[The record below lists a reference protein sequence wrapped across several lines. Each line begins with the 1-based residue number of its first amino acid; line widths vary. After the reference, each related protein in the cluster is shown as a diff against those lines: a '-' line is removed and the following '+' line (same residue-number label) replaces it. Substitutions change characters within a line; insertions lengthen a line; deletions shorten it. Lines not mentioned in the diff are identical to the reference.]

1 MQRTN
6 NMANADNNIDLQLK
20 GYISNEERKSFF
32 LFAGAGSGKTYSL
45 VKLLEN
51 IQVIW
56 GNKLKQEHR
65 QVAVITYTNAAT
77 DEIMRRIDYNPLFH
91 VSTIH
96 SFVWDSIKT
105 YQKDIKARY
114 LQRLQANIDE
124 LQAKIDATKNKETKT
139 YKANQEKINYLIERK
154 EAKEKIDKFIYNPNG
169 DNLKA
174 NSLNHSDV
182 IEIGTQM
189 MQENL
194 LLQQIITQQYPF
206 MLIDESQDTRSGLV
220 DAFFTIQK
228 SFPND
233 FTLGLI
239 GDIKQRIYMDGK
251 ADIKNLIPADW
262 EKPEKVMNY
271 RCSKRIIQLA
281 NKISSVLDGSEQQAR
296 DNAPEGYVHLFLVNS
311 HDVLDKN
318 AKELDMRAQMSVIT
332 GDEQWNSDVKVL
344 TLEHRMAAVRLDFE
358 DFYELFARLP
368 KYQMSFLQGEMAEM
382 SFFANMVFPLMTMLK
397 EYDGIGVLNL
407 LKKKSPL
414 LEAVPDRNYP
424 EVLGKIRK
432 VLDNLRSSKL
442 EEMKVSEIIE
452 FIQKTSLFDIPD
464 YLLLALKSK
473 EEDIDKDDTE
483 ALVWVKALQLPLG
496 QFKAY
501 DDYVHDRTPYATH
514 QGVKGLEFP
523 RVLVLVDDKEAKGNL
538 FSYDKLFKVAP
549 LSNTDIQNKEKGK
562 DNSLDRTGRLFYVTC
577 TRAKESLA
585 IVMYTSD
592 PEKAKKTSIEN
603 EWFNEDEITI
613 I

>member
-1 MQRTN
+1 
-6 NMANADNNIDLQLK
+6 MANADNNIDLQLK
-20 GYISNEERKSFF
+20 ECVSNEKRKSFF

-51 IQVIW
+51 IQNVW
-56 GNKLKQEHR
+56 GNKLMREHR

-124 LQAKIDATKNKETKT
+124 LQAKIEATKNKETKT
-139 YKANQEKINYLIERK
+139 YKANQEKINHLIERK

-189 MQENL
+189 LQVNL

-228 SFPND
+228 NFPND

-296 DNAPEGYVHLFLVNS
+296 DDAPEGYVHLFLVNS
-311 HDVLDKN
+311 HNVLDKN
-318 AKELDMRAQMSVIT
+318 AKELDVRAKMSAIT

-344 TLEHRMAAVRLDFE
+344 TLEHSMAAVRLDFK

-368 KYQMSFLQGEMAEM
+368 KYQMSFLQGDMAEM

-397 EYDGIGVLNL
+397 ENDGIGVLNL

-414 LEAVPDRNYP
+414 LEAVPDRDYP
-424 EVLGKIRK
+424 EMLGKIRN
-432 VLDNLRSSKL
+432 VLDELRSSNL

-452 FIQKTSLFDIPD
+452 FVQRNMLFAIPD
-464 YLLLALKSK
+464 HLTLALNSK
-473 EEDIDKDDTE
+473 EEEVDKDDKE
-483 ALVWVKALQLPLG
+483 SLAWVRALQLPLR

-501 DDYVHDRTPYATH
+501 DDYVHERTPYATH

-523 RVLVLVDDKEAKGNL
+523 RVLVLIDEEAAKGNM
-538 FSYDKLFKVAP
+538 FSYEKLFNVTP
-549 LSNTDIQNKEKGK
+549 LSQTDIKNKEMGK
-562 DNSLDRTGRLFYVTC
+562 ENSIDRTSRLFYVTC

-585 IVMYTSD
+585 ILMYTSNT
-592 PEKAKKTSIEN
+592 ERAKQTAIHNGWFGKN
-603 EWFNEDEITI
+603 EIDVL
-613 I
+613 

>member
-20 GYISNEERKSFF
+20 GYISKEERKSFF

-96 SFVWDSIKT
+96 SFIWDSIKT

-139 YKANQEKINYLIERK
+139 YKANQEKINHLIERK

-169 DNLKA
+169 DNLKD

-189 MQENL
+189 LQENR

-206 MLIDESQDTRSGLV
+206 MLIDESQDTRSDLV

-228 SFPND
+228 NYPND

-271 RCSKRIIQLA
+271 RCGKRIIQLA

-296 DNAPEGYVHLFLVNS
+296 DDAPEGYVHLFLANS
-311 HDVLDKN
+311 HDVLDKI
-318 AKELDMRAQMSVIT
+318 AKELDVRAKMSAIT
-332 GDEQWNSDVKVL
+332 GDKQWNSDVKVL
-344 TLEHRMAAVRLDFE
+344 TLEHSMAAVRLDFK

-368 KYQMSFLQGEMAEM
+368 KYQMSFLQGEMTDM
-382 SFFANMVFPLMTMLK
+382 TFFSNLIFPLVSMLK
-397 EYDGIGVLNL
+397 ENDGIGVLNL
-407 LKKKSPL
+407 LKKESPL
-414 LEAVPDRNYP
+414 LEAVPDRDYP
-424 EVLGKIRK
+424 EMLGKIRK
-432 VLDNLRSSKL
+432 VLDELRSSNL

-452 FIQKTSLFDIPD
+452 FVQRNMLFAIPGH
-464 YLLLALKSK
+464 LTLALNSK
-473 EEDIDKDDTE
+473 EEEVDKDDKE
-483 ALVWVKALQLPLG
+483 SLAWFRALQLPLR

-501 DDYVHDRTPYATH
+501 DDYVHERTPYATH

-523 RVLVLVDDKEAKGNL
+523 RVLVLIDEEAAKGNM
-538 FSYDKLFKVAP
+538 FSYEKLFNVTP
-549 LSNTDIQNKEKGK
+549 LSQTDIKNKEMGK
-562 DNSLDRTGRLFYVTC
+562 ENSIDRTSRLFYVTC

-585 IVMYTSD
+585 ILMYTSNT
-592 PEKAKKTSIEN
+592 ERAKQTAIHNGWFGKN
-603 EWFNEDEITI
+603 EIDVL
-613 I
+613 

>member
-1 MQRTN
+1 
-6 NMANADNNIDLQLK
+6 MANADNNIDLQLK
-20 GYISNEERKSFF
+20 ECVSNEKRKSFF

-51 IQVIW
+51 IQNVW
-56 GNKLKQEHR
+56 GNKLMREHR

-139 YKANQEKINYLIERK
+139 YKANQEKINHLIERK

-189 MQENL
+189 LQVNL

-228 SFPND
+228 NFPND

-296 DNAPEGYVHLFLVNS
+296 DDAPEGYVHLFLVNS
-311 HDVLDKN
+311 HNVLDKN
-318 AKELDMRAQMSVIT
+318 AKELDVRAKMSAIT

-344 TLEHRMAAVRLDFE
+344 TLEHSMAAVRLDFK

-368 KYQMSFLQGEMAEM
+368 KYQMSFLQGDMAEM

-397 EYDGIGVLNL
+397 ENDGIGVLNL

-414 LEAVPDRNYP
+414 LEAVPDRDYP
-424 EVLGKIRK
+424 EMLGKIRN
-432 VLDNLRSSKL
+432 VLDELRSSNL

-452 FIQKTSLFDIPD
+452 FVQRNMLFAIPD
-464 YLLLALKSK
+464 HLTLALNSK
-473 EEDIDKDDTE
+473 EEEVDKDDKE
-483 ALVWVKALQLPLG
+483 SLAWVRALQLPLR

-501 DDYVHDRTPYATH
+501 DDYVHERTPYATH

-523 RVLVLVDDKEAKGNL
+523 RVLVLIDEEAAKGNM
-538 FSYDKLFKVAP
+538 FSYEKLFNVTP
-549 LSNTDIQNKEKGK
+549 LSQTDIKNKEMGK
-562 DNSLDRTGRLFYVTC
+562 ENSIDRTSRLFYVTC

-585 IVMYTSD
+585 ILMYTSNT
-592 PEKAKKTSIEN
+592 ERAKQTAIHNGWFGKN
-603 EWFNEDEITI
+603 EIDVL
-613 I
+613 

>member
-1 MQRTN
+1 
-6 NMANADNNIDLQLK
+6 MANADNNIDLQLK
-20 GYISNEERKSFF
+20 ECVSNEKRKSFF

-51 IQVIW
+51 IQNVW
-56 GNKLKQEHR
+56 GNKLIREHR

-139 YKANQEKINYLIERK
+139 YKANQEKINHLIERK

-182 IEIGTQM
+182 IEIGTKM

-228 SFPND
+228 NFSND

-262 EKPEKVMNY
+262 EKPEKVTNY
-271 RCSKRIIQLA
+271 RCGKRIIQLA

-296 DNAPEGYVHLFLVNS
+296 EDAPEGYVHLFLVNS
-311 HDVLDKN
+311 HDVLDKIV
-318 AKELDMRAQMSVIT
+318 KELDVRAKMSAIT

-344 TLEHRMAAVRLDFE
+344 TLEHSMAAVRLDFK
-358 DFYELFARLP
+358 DFYELFAHLP

-382 SFFANMVFPLMTMLK
+382 SFFADMVFPLMNMLK
-397 EYDGIGVLNL
+397 EDDGIGVLNL

-414 LEAVPDRNYP
+414 LEAVPDRDYP
-424 EVLGKIRK
+424 AMLAKIRK
-432 VLDNLRSSKL
+432 VLDELRSSNV
-442 EEMKVSEIIE
+442 EEMKASEIIE
-452 FIQKTSLFDIPD
+452 FVQKNTLFAIPD
-464 YLLLALKSK
+464 HLVFALNSKEDEIDKEDAESLAWVRALLL
-473 EEDIDKDDTE
+473 
-483 ALVWVKALQLPLG
+483 PLR

-523 RVLVLVDDKEAKGNL
+523 RVLVLIDDEAAKGNS
-538 FSYDKLFKVAP
+538 FSYNKLFKVAP

-562 DNSLDRTGRLFYVTC
+562 ENSLDRTGRLFYVTC

-585 IVMYTSD
+585 ILMYTSN
-592 PEKAKKTSIEN
+592 PGKAKQTAIQNGWFEDN
-603 EWFNEDEITI
+603 EIDIL
-613 I
+613 

>member
-1 MQRTN
+1 
-6 NMANADNNIDLQLK
+6 MANADNNIDLQLK
-20 GYISNEERKSFF
+20 ECVSNEKRKSFF

-51 IQVIW
+51 IQNVW
-56 GNKLKQEHR
+56 GNKLIREHR

-139 YKANQEKINYLIERK
+139 YKANQEKINHLIERK

-189 MQENL
+189 LQENL

-220 DAFFTIQK
+220 DAFFNIQK
-228 SFPND
+228 HFPND

-296 DNAPEGYVHLFLVNS
+296 DVAPEGYVHLFLVNL

-318 AKELDMRAQMSVIT
+318 AKELDVRAKMSTIT

-344 TLEHRMAAVRLDFE
+344 TLEHSMAAVRLDFK
-358 DFYELFARLP
+358 DFYELFAHLP

-382 SFFANMVFPLMTMLK
+382 SFFANMVFPLMNMLK
-397 EYDGIGVLNL
+397 EDDGIGVLNL

-414 LEAVPDRNYP
+414 LEAVPDRDYP
-424 EVLGKIRK
+424 KLLGKIRK
-432 VLDNLRSSKL
+432 VLDELRSSNL
-442 EEMKVSEIIE
+442 DEMKVSEIIE
-452 FIQKTSLFDIPD
+452 FVQRNMLFAIPD
-464 YLLLALKSK
+464 HLTLALNSK
-473 EEDIDKDDTE
+473 EEEVDKDDKE
-483 ALVWVKALQLPLG
+483 SLAWVRALQLPLR

-501 DDYVHDRTPYATH
+501 DDYVHERTPYATH

-523 RVLVLVDDKEAKGNL
+523 RVLVLIDEEAAKGNM
-538 FSYDKLFKVAP
+538 FSYEKLFNVTP
-549 LSNTDIQNKEKGK
+549 LSQTDIKNKEMGK
-562 DNSLDRTGRLFYVTC
+562 ENSIDRTSRLFYVTC

-585 IVMYTSD
+585 ILMYTSNT
-592 PEKAKKTSIEN
+592 ERAKQTAIHNGWFGKN
-603 EWFNEDEITI
+603 EIDVL
-613 I
+613 

>member
-1 MQRTN
+1 
-6 NMANADNNIDLQLK
+6 MANVDNNIDLQLK
-20 GYISNEERKSFF
+20 ECVSNEKRKSFF

-51 IQVIW
+51 IQNVW
-56 GNKLKQEHR
+56 GNKLMREHR

-139 YKANQEKINYLIERK
+139 YKANQEKINHLVERK
-154 EAKEKIDKFIYNPNG
+154 VAKEKIDKFIYNPNG

-189 MQENL
+189 LQENR

-206 MLIDESQDTRSGLV
+206 MLIDESQDTKSGLV

-228 SFPND
+228 NFPND

-296 DNAPEGYVHLFLVNS
+296 DDAPEGYVHLFLVNS
-311 HDVLDKN
+311 HNVLDKN
-318 AKELDMRAQMSVIT
+318 AKELDVRAKMSAIT

-344 TLEHRMAAVRLDFE
+344 TLEHSMAAVRLDFK

-368 KYQMSFLQGEMAEM
+368 KYQMSFLQGDMAEM

-397 EYDGIGVLNL
+397 ENDGIGVLNL

-414 LEAVPDRNYP
+414 LEAVPDRDYP
-424 EVLGKIRK
+424 EMLGKIRN
-432 VLDNLRSSKL
+432 VLDELRSSNL

-452 FIQKTSLFDIPD
+452 FVQRNMLFAIPD
-464 YLLLALKSK
+464 HLTLALNSK
-473 EEDIDKDDTE
+473 EEEVDKDDKE
-483 ALVWVKALQLPLG
+483 SLAWVRALQLPLR

-501 DDYVHDRTPYATH
+501 DDYVHERTPYATH

-523 RVLVLVDDKEAKGNL
+523 RVLVLIDEEAAKGNM
-538 FSYDKLFKVAP
+538 FSYEKLFNVTP
-549 LSNTDIQNKEKGK
+549 LSQTDIKNKEMGK
-562 DNSLDRTGRLFYVTC
+562 ENSIDRTSRLFYVTC

-585 IVMYTSD
+585 ILMYTSNTD
-592 PEKAKKTSIEN
+592 RAKQTAIHNGWFGKN
-603 EWFNEDEITI
+603 EIDVL
-613 I
+613 

>member
-1 MQRTN
+1 
-6 NMANADNNIDLQLK
+6 MANADNNIDLLLK
-20 GYISNEERKSFF
+20 ECVSNEKRKSFF

-51 IQVIW
+51 IQNEW
-56 GNKLKQEHR
+56 GNKLIREHR

-77 DEIMRRIDYNPLFH
+77 DEIMRRIDYNLLFH

-139 YKANQEKINYLIERK
+139 YKANQEKINHLIERK

-189 MQENL
+189 LQVNL

-228 SFPND
+228 NFPND

-296 DNAPEGYVHLFLVNS
+296 DVAPEGYVHLFLVNS

-318 AKELDMRAQMSVIT
+318 AKELDVRAKMSAIT

-344 TLEHRMAAVRLDFE
+344 TLEHRMAAVRLDFK
-358 DFYELFARLP
+358 DFYELFAHLP

-382 SFFANMVFPLMTMLK
+382 SFFANMVFPLMNMLK
-397 EYDGIGVLNL
+397 EDDGIGVLNL

-414 LEAVPDRNYP
+414 LEAVPDRDYP
-424 EVLGKIRK
+424 EMLGKIRK
-432 VLDNLRSSKL
+432 VLDELRSSNL
-442 EEMKVSEIIE
+442 DEMKVSEIIE
-452 FIQKTSLFDIPD
+452 FVQRNMLFAIPD
-464 YLLLALKSK
+464 HLTLALNSK
-473 EEDIDKDDTE
+473 EEEVDKDDKE
-483 ALVWVKALQLPLG
+483 SLAWVRALQLPLR

-501 DDYVHDRTPYATH
+501 DDYVHERTPYATH

-523 RVLVLVDDKEAKGNL
+523 RVLVLIDEEAAKGNM
-538 FSYDKLFKVAP
+538 FSYEKLFNVIP
-549 LSNTDIQNKEKGK
+549 LSQTDIKNKEMGK
-562 DNSLDRTGRLFYVTC
+562 ENSIDRTSRLFYVTC

-585 IVMYTSD
+585 ILMYTSNT
-592 PEKAKKTSIEN
+592 ERAKQTAIHNGWFGKN
-603 EWFNEDEITI
+603 EIDVL
-613 I
+613 

>member
-1 MQRTN
+1 
-6 NMANADNNIDLQLK
+6 MANADNNIDLQLK
-20 GYISNEERKSFF
+20 ECVSNEKRKSFF

-51 IQVIW
+51 IQNVW
-56 GNKLKQEHR
+56 GNKLMREHR

-139 YKANQEKINYLIERK
+139 YKANQEKINHLIERK

-189 MQENL
+189 LQVNL

-228 SFPND
+228 NFPND

-296 DNAPEGYVHLFLVNS
+296 DDAPEGYVHLFLVNS
-311 HDVLDKN
+311 HNVLDKN
-318 AKELDMRAQMSVIT
+318 AKELDVRAKMSTIT

-344 TLEHRMAAVRLDFE
+344 TLEHSMAAVRLDFK

-368 KYQMSFLQGEMAEM
+368 KYQMSFLQGDMAEM

-397 EYDGIGVLNL
+397 ENDGIGVLNL

-414 LEAVPDRNYP
+414 LEAVPDRDYP
-424 EVLGKIRK
+424 EMLGKIRN
-432 VLDNLRSSKL
+432 VLDELRSSNL

-452 FIQKTSLFDIPD
+452 FVQRNMLFDIPD
-464 YLLLALKSK
+464 HLTLALNSK
-473 EEDIDKDDTE
+473 EEEVDKDDKE
-483 ALVWVKALQLPLG
+483 SLAWVRALQLPLR

-501 DDYVHDRTPYATH
+501 DDYVHERTPYATH

-523 RVLVLVDDKEAKGNL
+523 RVLVLIDEEAAKGNM
-538 FSYDKLFKVAP
+538 FSYEKLFNVTP
-549 LSNTDIQNKEKGK
+549 LSQTDIKNKEMGK
-562 DNSLDRTGRLFYVTC
+562 ENSIDRTSRLFYVTC

-585 IVMYTSD
+585 ILMYTSNT
-592 PEKAKKTSIEN
+592 ERAKQTAIHNGWFGKN
-603 EWFNEDEITI
+603 EIDVL
-613 I
+613 

>member
-1 MQRTN
+1 
-6 NMANADNNIDLQLK
+6 MANADNNIDLQLK
-20 GYISNEERKSFF
+20 ECVSNEKRKSFF

-51 IQVIW
+51 IQNVW
-56 GNKLKQEHR
+56 GNKLMREHR

-139 YKANQEKINYLIERK
+139 YKANQEKINHLIERK

-189 MQENL
+189 LQENR

-228 SFPND
+228 NFPND

-296 DNAPEGYVHLFLVNS
+296 DDAPEGYVHLFLVNS
-311 HDVLDKN
+311 HNVLDKN
-318 AKELDMRAQMSVIT
+318 AKELDVRAKMSAIT

-344 TLEHRMAAVRLDFE
+344 TLEHSMAAVRLDFK

-368 KYQMSFLQGEMAEM
+368 KYQMSFLQGDMAEM

-397 EYDGIGVLNL
+397 ENDGIGVLNL

-414 LEAVPDRNYP
+414 LEAVPDRDYP
-424 EVLGKIRK
+424 EMLGKIRK
-432 VLDNLRSSKL
+432 VLDELRSSNL

-452 FIQKTSLFDIPD
+452 FVQRNMLFAIPD
-464 YLLLALKSK
+464 HLTLALNSK
-473 EEDIDKDDTE
+473 EEEVDKDDKE
-483 ALVWVKALQLPLG
+483 SLAWVRALQLPLR

-501 DDYVHDRTPYATH
+501 DDYVHERTPYATH

-523 RVLVLVDDKEAKGNL
+523 RVLVLIDEEAAKGNM
-538 FSYDKLFKVAP
+538 FSYEKLFNVTP
-549 LSNTDIQNKEKGK
+549 LSQTDIKNKEMGK
-562 DNSLDRTGRLFYVTC
+562 ENSIDRTSRLFYVTC

-585 IVMYTSD
+585 ILMYTSNT
-592 PEKAKKTSIEN
+592 ERAKQTAIHNGWFGKN
-603 EWFNEDEITI
+603 EIDVL
-613 I
+613 

>member
-1 MQRTN
+1 
-6 NMANADNNIDLQLK
+6 MANADNNIDLQLK
-20 GYISNEERKSFF
+20 ECVSNEKRKSFF

-51 IQVIW
+51 IQNVW
-56 GNKLKQEHR
+56 GNKLMREHR

-114 LQRLQANIDE
+114 LQRLQANIEE
-124 LQAKIDATKNKETKT
+124 LQAKIEATKNKETKT
-139 YKANQEKINYLIERK
+139 YKANQEKINHLIERK
-154 EAKEKIDKFIYNPNG
+154 EAKEKIDKFIYNPSG

-189 MQENL
+189 LQENR

-228 SFPND
+228 NYPND

-296 DNAPEGYVHLFLVNS
+296 DDAPEGYVHLFLANS
-311 HDVLDKN
+311 HDVLDKI
-318 AKELDMRAQMSVIT
+318 AKELDVRAKMSTIT

-344 TLEHRMAAVRLDFE
+344 TLEHSMAAVRLDFK

-368 KYQMSFLQGEMAEM
+368 KYQMSFLQGQ
-382 SFFANMVFPLMTMLK
+382 
-397 EYDGIGVLNL
+397 I
-407 LKKKSPL
+407 
-414 LEAVPDRNYP
+414 
-424 EVLGKIRK
+424 
-432 VLDNLRSSKL
+432 
-442 EEMKVSEIIE
+442 
-452 FIQKTSLFDIPD
+452 
-464 YLLLALKSK
+464 
-473 EEDIDKDDTE
+473 
-483 ALVWVKALQLPLG
+483 
-496 QFKAY
+496 
-501 DDYVHDRTPYATH
+501 
-514 QGVKGLEFP
+514 
-523 RVLVLVDDKEAKGNL
+523 
-538 FSYDKLFKVAP
+538 
-549 LSNTDIQNKEKGK
+549 
-562 DNSLDRTGRLFYVTC
+562 
-577 TRAKESLA
+577 
-585 IVMYTSD
+585 
-592 PEKAKKTSIEN
+592 
-603 EWFNEDEITI
+603 
-613 I
+613 

>member
-1 MQRTN
+1 
-6 NMANADNNIDLQLK
+6 MANADNNINLQLK
-20 GYISNEERKSFF
+20 ECVSNEKRKSFF

-51 IQVIW
+51 IQNVW
-56 GNKLKQEHR
+56 GNKLMREHR

-114 LQRLQANIDE
+114 LKRLQANIDE

-139 YKANQEKINYLIERK
+139 YKANQEKINHLIERK

-189 MQENL
+189 LQENL

-228 SFPND
+228 NFPND

-296 DNAPEGYVHLFLVNS
+296 DDAPEGYVHLFLVNS
-311 HDVLDKN
+311 HNVLDKN
-318 AKELDMRAQMSVIT
+318 AKELDVRAKMSAIT

-344 TLEHRMAAVRLDFE
+344 TLEHSMAAVRLDFK

-368 KYQMSFLQGEMAEM
+368 KYQMSFLQGDMAEM

-397 EYDGIGVLNL
+397 ENDGIGVLNL

-414 LEAVPDRNYP
+414 LEAVPDRDYP
-424 EVLGKIRK
+424 EMLAKIRN
-432 VLDNLRSSKL
+432 VLDELRSSNL

-452 FIQKTSLFDIPD
+452 FVQRNMLFAIPD
-464 YLLLALKSK
+464 HLTLALNSK
-473 EEDIDKDDTE
+473 EEEVDKEDKE
-483 ALVWVKALQLPLG
+483 SLAWVRALQLPLR

-501 DDYVHDRTPYATH
+501 DDYVHERTPYATH

-523 RVLVLVDDKEAKGNL
+523 RVLVLIDEEAAKGNM
-538 FSYDKLFKVAP
+538 FSYEKLFNVTP
-549 LSNTDIQNKEKGK
+549 LSQTDIKNKEMGK
-562 DNSLDRTGRLFYVTC
+562 ENSIDRTSRLFYVTC

-585 IVMYTSD
+585 ILMYTSNT
-592 PEKAKKTSIEN
+592 ERAKQTAIHNGWFGKN
-603 EWFNEDEITI
+603 EIDVL
-613 I
+613 

>member
-1 MQRTN
+1 
-6 NMANADNNIDLQLK
+6 MANADNNIDLQLK
-20 GYISNEERKSFF
+20 ECVSNEKRKSFF

-51 IQVIW
+51 IQNVW
-56 GNKLKQEHR
+56 GNKLIREHR

-124 LQAKIDATKNKETKT
+124 LQAKIDTTKNKETKT
-139 YKANQEKINYLIERK
+139 YKANQEKINHLIERK
-154 EAKEKIDKFIYNPNG
+154 ETIEKIDKFIYNPNG

-189 MQENL
+189 LQENL

-228 SFPND
+228 NFPND

-281 NKISSVLDGSEQQAR
+281 NKISLVLDGSEQQAR
-296 DNAPEGYVHLFLVNS
+296 DDAPEGYVHLFLVNS
-311 HDVLDKN
+311 HNVLDKN
-318 AKELDMRAQMSVIT
+318 AKELDVRAKMSAIT

-344 TLEHRMAAVRLDFE
+344 TLEHSMAAVRLDFK

-368 KYQMSFLQGEMAEM
+368 KYQMSFLQGDMAEM

-397 EYDGIGVLNL
+397 ENDGIGVLNL

-414 LEAVPDRNYP
+414 LEAVPDRDYP
-424 EVLGKIRK
+424 EMLGKIRN
-432 VLDNLRSSKL
+432 VLDELRSSNL

-452 FIQKTSLFDIPD
+452 FVQRNMLFAIPD
-464 YLLLALKSK
+464 YLTLALNSK
-473 EEDIDKDDTE
+473 EEEVDKDDKE
-483 ALVWVKALQLPLG
+483 SLAWVRALQLPLR

-501 DDYVHDRTPYATH
+501 DDYVHERTPYATH

-523 RVLVLVDDKEAKGNL
+523 RVLVLIDEEAAKGNM
-538 FSYDKLFKVAP
+538 FSYEKLFNVTP
-549 LSNTDIQNKEKGK
+549 LSQTDIKNKEMGK
-562 DNSLDRTGRLFYVTC
+562 ENSIDRTSRLFYVTC

-585 IVMYTSD
+585 ILMYTSNT
-592 PEKAKKTSIEN
+592 ERAKQTAIHNGWFGKN
-603 EWFNEDEITI
+603 EIDVL
-613 I
+613 

>member
-1 MQRTN
+1 
-6 NMANADNNIDLQLK
+6 MANADNNIDLQLK

-318 AKELDMRAQMSVIT
+318 AKELDMRAKMSVIT

>member
-20 GYISNEERKSFF
+20 GYISKEERKSFF

-56 GNKLKQEHR
+56 GNKLKHEHR

-154 EAKEKIDKFIYNPNG
+154 ESKEKIDKFIYNPNG

-318 AKELDMRAQMSVIT
+318 AKELDMRAKMSAIT

-397 EYDGIGVLNL
+397 EDDGIGVLNL

-538 FSYDKLFKVAP
+538 FSYDKLFNVAP
-549 LSNTDIQNKEKGK
+549 LSETDVKNKENGK
-562 DNSLDRTGRLFYVTC
+562 ENSIDRTGRLFYVTC

-585 IVMYTSD
+585 ILMYTSD
-592 PEKAKKTSIEN
+592 PDKAKHTAIHNGWFEKN
-603 EWFNEDEITI
+603 EIDVF
-613 I
+613 

>member
-1 MQRTN
+1 
-6 NMANADNNIDLQLK
+6 MANADNNIDLQLK
-20 GYISNEERKSFF
+20 ECVSNEKRKSFF

-51 IQVIW
+51 IQNVW
-56 GNKLKQEHR
+56 GNKLMREHR

-139 YKANQEKINYLIERK
+139 YKANQEKINHLIERK

-228 SFPND
+228 NFPND

-296 DNAPEGYVHLFLVNS
+296 DDAPEGYVHLFLVNS
-311 HDVLDKN
+311 HNVLDKN
-318 AKELDMRAQMSVIT
+318 AKELDVRAKMSAIT

-368 KYQMSFLQGEMAEM
+368 KYQMSFLQGDMAEM
-382 SFFANMVFPLMTMLK
+382 SFFANMVFPLMNMLK
-397 EYDGIGVLNL
+397 EDDGIGVLNL

-414 LEAVPDRNYP
+414 LEAVPDRDYP
-424 EVLGKIRK
+424 EMLGKIRK
-432 VLDNLRSSKL
+432 VLDELRSSNL

-452 FIQKTSLFDIPD
+452 FVQRNMLFAIPGH
-464 YLLLALKSK
+464 LTLALNSK
-473 EEDIDKDDTE
+473 EEEVDKDDE
-483 ALVWVKALQLPLG
+483 ESLAWVRALQLPLR

-501 DDYVHDRTPYATH
+501 DDYVHERTPYATH

-523 RVLVLVDDKEAKGNL
+523 RVLVLIDEEAAKGNMFSYEKL
-538 FSYDKLFKVAP
+538 FSVVP
-549 LSNTDIQNKEKGK
+549 LSQTDIKNKEMGK
-562 DNSLDRTGRLFYVTC
+562 ENSIDRTSRLFYVTC

-585 IVMYTSD
+585 ILMYTSNT
-592 PEKAKKTSIEN
+592 ERAKQTAIHNGWFGKN
-603 EWFNEDEITI
+603 EIDVL
-613 I
+613 

>member
-1 MQRTN
+1 
-6 NMANADNNIDLQLK
+6 MANADNNIDLLLK
-20 GYISNEERKSFF
+20 ECVSNEKRKSFF

-51 IQVIW
+51 IQNEW
-56 GNKLKQEHR
+56 GNKLIREHR

-139 YKANQEKINYLIERK
+139 YKANQEKINHLIERK

-189 MQENL
+189 LQENL

-228 SFPND
+228 NFPND

-296 DNAPEGYVHLFLVNS
+296 DVAPEGYVHLFLVNS

-318 AKELDMRAQMSVIT
+318 AKELDVRAKMSAIT

-344 TLEHRMAAVRLDFE
+344 TLEHRMAAVRLDFK
-358 DFYELFARLP
+358 DFYELFAHLP

-382 SFFANMVFPLMTMLK
+382 SFFANMVFPLMNMLK
-397 EYDGIGVLNL
+397 EDDGIGVLNL

-414 LEAVPDRNYP
+414 LEAVPDRDYP
-424 EVLGKIRK
+424 KLLGKIRK
-432 VLDNLRSSKL
+432 VLDELRSSNL
-442 EEMKVSEIIE
+442 DEMKVSEIIE
-452 FIQKTSLFDIPD
+452 FVQRNMLFAIPD
-464 YLLLALKSK
+464 HLTLALNSK
-473 EEDIDKDDTE
+473 EEEVDKDDKE
-483 ALVWVKALQLPLG
+483 SLAWVRALQLPLR

-501 DDYVHDRTPYATH
+501 DDYVHERTPYATH

-523 RVLVLVDDKEAKGNL
+523 RVLVLIDEEAAKGNM
-538 FSYDKLFKVAP
+538 FSYEKLFNVIP
-549 LSNTDIQNKEKGK
+549 LSQTDIKNKEMGK
-562 DNSLDRTGRLFYVTC
+562 ENSIDRTSRLFYVTC

-585 IVMYTSD
+585 ILMYTSNT
-592 PEKAKKTSIEN
+592 ERAKQTAIHNGWFGKN
-603 EWFNEDEITI
+603 EIDVL
-613 I
+613 

>member
-1 MQRTN
+1 
-6 NMANADNNIDLQLK
+6 MANADNNIDLQLK
-20 GYISNEERKSFF
+20 ECVSNEKRKSFF

-51 IQVIW
+51 IQNVW
-56 GNKLKQEHR
+56 GNKLMREHR

-114 LQRLQANIDE
+114 LQRLQANIYE

-139 YKANQEKINYLIERK
+139 YKANQEKINHLIERK

-189 MQENL
+189 LQENL

-228 SFPND
+228 NFPND

-296 DNAPEGYVHLFLVNS
+296 DDAPEGYVHLFLVNS
-311 HDVLDKN
+311 HNVLDKN
-318 AKELDMRAQMSVIT
+318 AKELDVRAKMSAIT

-344 TLEHRMAAVRLDFE
+344 TLEHSMAAVRLDFK

-368 KYQMSFLQGEMAEM
+368 KYQMSFLQGDMAEM

-397 EYDGIGVLNL
+397 ENDGIGVLNL

-414 LEAVPDRNYP
+414 LEAVPDRDYP
-424 EVLGKIRK
+424 EMLAKIRN
-432 VLDNLRSSKL
+432 VLDELRSSNL

-452 FIQKTSLFDIPD
+452 FVQRNMLFVIPD
-464 YLLLALKSK
+464 HLTLALNSK
-473 EEDIDKDDTE
+473 EEEVDKDDKE
-483 ALVWVKALQLPLG
+483 SLAWVRALQLPLR

-501 DDYVHDRTPYATH
+501 DDYVHERTPYATH

-523 RVLVLVDDKEAKGNL
+523 RVLVLIDEEAAKGNM
-538 FSYDKLFKVAP
+538 FSYEKLFNVTP
-549 LSNTDIQNKEKGK
+549 LSQTDIKNKEMCKE
-562 DNSLDRTGRLFYVTC
+562 NSIVRTSRLFYVTC

-585 IVMYTSD
+585 ILMYTSNT
-592 PEKAKKTSIEN
+592 ERAKQTAIHNGWFGKN
-603 EWFNEDEITI
+603 EIDVL
-613 I
+613 

>member
-1 MQRTN
+1 
-6 NMANADNNIDLQLK
+6 MANADNNIDLQLK
-20 GYISNEERKSFF
+20 ECVSNEKRKSFF

-51 IQVIW
+51 IQNVW
-56 GNKLKQEHR
+56 GNKLIREHR

-139 YKANQEKINYLIERK
+139 YKANQEKINHLIERK

-182 IEIGTQM
+182 IEIGTKM

-228 SFPND
+228 NFSND

-262 EKPEKVMNY
+262 EKPEKVTNY
-271 RCSKRIIQLA
+271 RCGKRIIQLA

-296 DNAPEGYVHLFLVNS
+296 EDAPEGYVHLFLVNS
-311 HDVLDKN
+311 HDVLDKI
-318 AKELDMRAQMSVIT
+318 AKELDVRAKMSAIT

-344 TLEHRMAAVRLDFE
+344 TLEHSMAAVRLDFK
-358 DFYELFARLP
+358 DFYELFAHLP

-382 SFFANMVFPLMTMLK
+382 SFFADMVFPLMNMLK
-397 EYDGIGVLNL
+397 EDDGIGVLNL

-414 LEAVPDRNYP
+414 LEAVPDRDYP
-424 EVLGKIRK
+424 AMLAKIRK
-432 VLDNLRSSKL
+432 VLDELRSSNV
-442 EEMKVSEIIE
+442 EEMKASEIIE
-452 FIQKTSLFDIPD
+452 FVQKNTLFAIPD
-464 YLLLALKSK
+464 HLVLALNSKEDEIDKEDAESLAWVRALLL
-473 EEDIDKDDTE
+473 
-483 ALVWVKALQLPLG
+483 PLR

-523 RVLVLVDDKEAKGNL
+523 RVLVLIDDEAAKGNS
-538 FSYDKLFKVAP
+538 FSYNKLFKVAP

-562 DNSLDRTGRLFYVTC
+562 ENSLDRTGRLFYVTC

-585 IVMYTSD
+585 ILMYTSN
-592 PEKAKKTSIEN
+592 PGKAKQTAIQNGWFEDN
-603 EWFNEDEITI
+603 EIDIL
-613 I
+613 

>member
-1 MQRTN
+1 
-6 NMANADNNIDLQLK
+6 MANADNNIDLQLK
-20 GYISNEERKSFF
+20 ECVSNEKRKSFF

-51 IQVIW
+51 IQNVW
-56 GNKLKQEHR
+56 GNKLMREHR

-139 YKANQEKINYLIERK
+139 YKANQEKINHLIERK

-189 MQENL
+189 LQVNL

-228 SFPND
+228 NFPDD

-296 DNAPEGYVHLFLVNS
+296 DDAPEGYVHLFLVNS
-311 HDVLDKN
+311 HNVLDKN
-318 AKELDMRAQMSVIT
+318 AKELDVRAKMSAIT

-344 TLEHRMAAVRLDFE
+344 TLEHSMAAVRLDFK

-368 KYQMSFLQGEMAEM
+368 KYQMSFLQGDMAEM

-397 EYDGIGVLNL
+397 ENDGIGVLNL

-414 LEAVPDRNYP
+414 LEAVPDRDYP
-424 EVLGKIRK
+424 EMLGKIRN
-432 VLDNLRSSKL
+432 VLDELRSSNL

-452 FIQKTSLFDIPD
+452 FVQRNMLFAIPD
-464 YLLLALKSK
+464 HLTLALNSK
-473 EEDIDKDDTE
+473 EEEVDKDDKE
-483 ALVWVKALQLPLG
+483 SLAWVRALQLPLR

-501 DDYVHDRTPYATH
+501 DDYVHERTPYATH

-523 RVLVLVDDKEAKGNL
+523 RVLVLIDEEAAKGNM
-538 FSYDKLFKVAP
+538 FSYEKLFNVTP
-549 LSNTDIQNKEKGK
+549 LSQTDIKNKETGK
-562 DNSLDRTGRLFYVTC
+562 ENSIDRTSRLFYVTC

-585 IVMYTSD
+585 ILMYTSNT
-592 PEKAKKTSIEN
+592 ERAKQTAIHNGWFGKN
-603 EWFNEDEITI
+603 EIDVL
-613 I
+613 

>member
-1 MQRTN
+1 
-6 NMANADNNIDLQLK
+6 MANADNNIDLQLK
-20 GYISNEERKSFF
+20 ECVSNEKRKSFF

-51 IQVIW
+51 IQNVW
-56 GNKLKQEHR
+56 GNKLIREHR

-139 YKANQEKINYLIERK
+139 YKANQEKINHLIERK

-182 IEIGTQM
+182 IEIGTKM

-228 SFPND
+228 NFSND

-262 EKPEKVMNY
+262 EKPEKVTNY
-271 RCSKRIIQLA
+271 RCGKRIIQLA

-296 DNAPEGYVHLFLVNS
+296 EDAPEGYVHLFLVNS
-311 HDVLDKN
+311 HDVLDKI
-318 AKELDMRAQMSVIT
+318 AKELDVRAKMSAIT

-344 TLEHRMAAVRLDFE
+344 TLEHSMAAVRLDFK
-358 DFYELFARLP
+358 DFYELFAHLP

-382 SFFANMVFPLMTMLK
+382 SFFADMVFPLMNMLK
-397 EYDGIGVLNL
+397 EDDGIGVLNL

-414 LEAVPDRNYP
+414 LEAVPDRDYP
-424 EVLGKIRK
+424 AMLAKIRK
-432 VLDNLRSSKL
+432 VLDELRSSNV
-442 EEMKVSEIIE
+442 EEMKASEIIE
-452 FIQKTSLFDIPD
+452 FVQKNTLFAIPD
-464 YLLLALKSK
+464 HLVFALNSKEDEIDKEDAESLAWVRALLL
-473 EEDIDKDDTE
+473 
-483 ALVWVKALQLPLG
+483 PLR

-523 RVLVLVDDKEAKGNL
+523 RVLVLIDDEVAKGNS
-538 FSYDKLFKVAP
+538 FSYNKLFKVAP

-562 DNSLDRTGRLFYVTC
+562 ENSLDRTGRLFYVTC

-585 IVMYTSD
+585 ILMYTSN
-592 PEKAKKTSIEN
+592 PGKAKQTAIQNGWFEDN
-603 EWFNEDEITI
+603 EIDIL
-613 I
+613 

>member
-1 MQRTN
+1 
-6 NMANADNNIDLQLK
+6 MANADNNIDLQLK
-20 GYISNEERKSFF
+20 EYISKEKRKSFF

-45 VKLLEN
+45 IKLLEN
-51 IQVIW
+51 IQNVW
-56 GNKLKQEHR
+56 GNKLIREHR

-105 YQKDIKARY
+105 YQKDIKTRY

-124 LQAKIDATKNKETKT
+124 LQAKIYATKNKETKT
-139 YKANQEKINYLIERK
+139 YKANQEKINHLIERK

-182 IEIGTQM
+182 IEIGTKM

-206 MLIDESQDTRSGLV
+206 MLIDESQDTRSSLV

-228 SFPND
+228 NFSND

-262 EKPEKVMNY
+262 EKPEKVTNY
-271 RCSKRIIQLA
+271 RCGKRIIQLA

-296 DNAPEGYVHLFLVNS
+296 EDAPEGYVHLFLVNS
-311 HDVLDKN
+311 HEVLDKI
-318 AKELDMRAQMSVIT
+318 AKELDVRAKMSSIT
-332 GDEQWNSDVKVL
+332 GDNKWKSDVKVL
-344 TLEHRMAAVRLDFE
+344 TLEHRMAAVRLGFE
-358 DFYELFARLP
+358 GFYDLFARLP
-368 KYQMSFLQGEMAEM
+368 KYQMSFLQGEMADM
-382 SFFANMVFPLMTMLK
+382 SFFADMVFPLVTMLK
-397 EYDGIGVLNL
+397 EDDGIGVLNL
-407 LKKKSPL
+407 LKKNSPL
-414 LEAVPDRNYP
+414 LEAVPDRDYP
-424 EVLGKIRK
+424 AMLAKIRK
-432 VLDNLRSSKL
+432 MLDELRSSNV
-442 EEMKVSEIIE
+442 EEMKASEIIE
-452 FIQKTSLFDIPD
+452 FVQKNTLFAIPD
-464 YLLLALKSK
+464 HLVFALNSKEDEIDKEDAESLAWVRALLL
-473 EEDIDKDDTE
+473 
-483 ALVWVKALQLPLG
+483 PLR

-523 RVLVLVDDKEAKGNL
+523 RVLVLIDDEAAKGNS
-538 FSYDKLFKVAP
+538 FSYNKLFKVAP
-549 LSNTDIQNKEKGK
+549 LSNIDIQNKEKGK
-562 DNSLDRTGRLFYVTC
+562 ENSLDRTGRLFYVTC

-585 IVMYTSD
+585 ILMYTSNT
-592 PEKAKKTSIEN
+592 ERAKQTAIHNGWFGKN
-603 EWFNEDEITI
+603 EIDVL
-613 I
+613 

>member
-1 MQRTN
+1 
-6 NMANADNNIDLQLK
+6 MANADNNIDLQLK
-20 GYISNEERKSFF
+20 ECVSNEKRKSFF

-51 IQVIW
+51 IQNVW
-56 GNKLKQEHR
+56 GNKLMREHR

-139 YKANQEKINYLIERK
+139 YKANQEKINHLIERK

-189 MQENL
+189 LQENR

-206 MLIDESQDTRSGLV
+206 MLIDESQDTRSGLI

-228 SFPND
+228 NYPND

-262 EKPEKVMNY
+262 EKPEKVKNY

-296 DNAPEGYVHLFLVNS
+296 DDAPEGYVHLFLANS
-311 HDVLDKN
+311 HDVLDKI
-318 AKELDMRAQMSVIT
+318 AKELDVRAKMSAIT

-344 TLEHRMAAVRLDFE
+344 TLEHSMAAVRLDFK

-368 KYQMSFLQGEMAEM
+368 KYQMSFLQGEMTDM
-382 SFFANMVFPLMTMLK
+382 TFFSNLIFPLVSMLK
-397 EYDGIGVLNL
+397 ENDGIGVLNL
-407 LKKKSPL
+407 LKKDSPL
-414 LEAVPDRNYP
+414 LEAVPDRDYP
-424 EVLGKIRK
+424 EMLGKIKK
-432 VLDNLRSSKL
+432 VLDELRNSNV

-452 FIQKTSLFDIPD
+452 FVQRNMLFAIPGH
-464 YLLLALKSK
+464 LKLALNSK
-473 EEDIDKDDTE
+473 EEEVDKDDKE
-483 ALVWVKALQLPLG
+483 SLAWVRALQLPLR

-501 DDYVHDRTPYATH
+501 DDYVHERTPYVTH

-523 RVLVLVDDKEAKGNL
+523 RVLVLIDEEAAKGNM
-538 FSYDKLFKVAP
+538 FSYEKLFNVTP
-549 LSNTDIQNKEKGK
+549 LSQTDIKNKEMGK
-562 DNSLDRTGRLFYVTC
+562 ENSIDRTSRLFYVTC

-585 IVMYTSD
+585 ILMYTSNT
-592 PEKAKKTSIEN
+592 ERAKQTAIHNGWFGKN
-603 EWFNEDEITI
+603 EIDVL
-613 I
+613 

>member
-1 MQRTN
+1 
-6 NMANADNNIDLQLK
+6 MANADNNIDLQLK
-20 GYISNEERKSFF
+20 ECVSNEKRKSFF

-51 IQVIW
+51 IQNVW
-56 GNKLKQEHR
+56 GNKLMREHR

-139 YKANQEKINYLIERK
+139 YKANKEKINHLIERK

-189 MQENL
+189 LQVNL

-228 SFPND
+228 NFPND

-296 DNAPEGYVHLFLVNS
+296 DDAPEGYVHLFLVNS
-311 HDVLDKN
+311 HNVLDKN
-318 AKELDMRAQMSVIT
+318 AKELDVRAKMSAIT

-344 TLEHRMAAVRLDFE
+344 TLEHSMAAVRLDFK

-368 KYQMSFLQGEMAEM
+368 KYQMSFLQGDMAEM

-397 EYDGIGVLNL
+397 ENDGIGVLNL

-414 LEAVPDRNYP
+414 LEAVPDRDYP
-424 EVLGKIRK
+424 EMLAKIRN
-432 VLDNLRSSKL
+432 VLDELRSSNL
-442 EEMKVSEIIE
+442 EEMKVSEIIQ
-452 FIQKTSLFDIPD
+452 FVQRNMLFAIPD
-464 YLLLALKSK
+464 HLALALNSK
-473 EEDIDKDDTE
+473 EEEVDKDDKE
-483 ALVWVKALQLPLG
+483 SLAWVRALQLPLR

-501 DDYVHDRTPYATH
+501 DDYVHERTPYATH

-523 RVLVLVDDKEAKGNL
+523 RVLVLIDEEAAKGNM
-538 FSYDKLFKVAP
+538 FSYEKLFNVTP
-549 LSNTDIQNKEKGK
+549 LSQTDIKNKEMGK
-562 DNSLDRTGRLFYVTC
+562 ENSIDRTSRLLYVTC

-585 IVMYTSD
+585 ILMYTSNT
-592 PEKAKKTSIEN
+592 ERAKQTAIHNGWFGKN
-603 EWFNEDEITI
+603 EIDVL
-613 I
+613 

>member
-1 MQRTN
+1 
-6 NMANADNNIDLQLK
+6 MANVDNNIDLQLK
-20 GYISNEERKSFF
+20 ECVSNEKRKSFF

-51 IQVIW
+51 IQNVW
-56 GNKLKQEHR
+56 GNKLMREHR

-139 YKANQEKINYLIERK
+139 YKANQEKINHLIERK

-189 MQENL
+189 LQENR

-228 SFPND
+228 NFPND

-296 DNAPEGYVHLFLVNS
+296 DDAPEGYVHLFLVNS
-311 HDVLDKN
+311 HNVLDKN
-318 AKELDMRAQMSVIT
+318 AKELDVRAKMSAIT

-344 TLEHRMAAVRLDFE
+344 TLEHSMAAVRLDFK

-368 KYQMSFLQGEMAEM
+368 KYQMSFLQGDMAEM

-397 EYDGIGVLNL
+397 ENDGIGVLNL

-414 LEAVPDRNYP
+414 LEAVPDRDYP
-424 EVLGKIRK
+424 EMLGKIRN
-432 VLDNLRSSKL
+432 VLDELRSSNL

-452 FIQKTSLFDIPD
+452 FVQRNMLFAIPD
-464 YLLLALKSK
+464 HLTLALNSK
-473 EEDIDKDDTE
+473 EEEVDKDDKE
-483 ALVWVKALQLPLG
+483 SLAWVRALQLPLR

-501 DDYVHDRTPYATH
+501 DDYVHERTPYATH

-523 RVLVLVDDKEAKGNL
+523 RVLVLIDEEAAKGNM
-538 FSYDKLFKVAP
+538 FSYEKLFNVIP
-549 LSNTDIQNKEKGK
+549 LSQTDIKNKEMGK
-562 DNSLDRTGRLFYVTC
+562 ENSIDRTSRLFYVTC

-585 IVMYTSD
+585 ILMYTSNT
-592 PEKAKKTSIEN
+592 ERAKQTAIHNGWFGKN
-603 EWFNEDEITI
+603 EIDVL
-613 I
+613 

>member
-1 MQRTN
+1 
-6 NMANADNNIDLQLK
+6 MANADNNIDLQLK
-20 GYISNEERKSFF
+20 ECVSNEKRKSFF

-45 VKLLEN
+45 VKLSEN
-51 IQVIW
+51 IQNVW
-56 GNKLKQEHR
+56 GNKLMREHR

-105 YQKDIKARY
+105 YQKDIKVRY
-114 LQRLQANIDE
+114 LKRLQANIDE

-139 YKANQEKINYLIERK
+139 YKANQEKINHLIERK

-189 MQENL
+189 LQVNL

-228 SFPND
+228 NFPND

-239 GDIKQRIYMDGK
+239 GDSKQRIYMDGK

-296 DNAPEGYVHLFLVNS
+296 DDAPEGYVHLFLVNS
-311 HDVLDKN
+311 HDDLDKN
-318 AKELDMRAQMSVIT
+318 AKELDVRAKMSAIT

-358 DFYELFARLP
+358 DFYELFAHLP

-382 SFFANMVFPLMTMLK
+382 SFFANKVFPLMTMLK
-397 EYDGIGVLNL
+397 ENDGIGVFNL
-407 LKKKSPL
+407 LKKDSPL
-414 LEAVPDRNYP
+414 LEAVPDRDYP
-424 EVLGKIRK
+424 EMLGKIRK
-432 VLDNLRSSKL
+432 VLDELRSSNL

-452 FIQKTSLFDIPD
+452 FVQRNMLFAIPGH
-464 YLLLALKSK
+464 LILALNSK
-473 EEDIDKDDTE
+473 EEEVDKDDKE
-483 ALVWVKALQLPLG
+483 SLAWVRALQLPLR

-501 DDYVHDRTPYATH
+501 DDYVHERTPYATH

-523 RVLVLVDDKEAKGNL
+523 RVLVLIDEEAAKGNM
-538 FSYDKLFKVAP
+538 FSYEKLFNVTP
-549 LSNTDIQNKEKGK
+549 LSQTDIKNKEMGK
-562 DNSLDRTGRLFYVTC
+562 ENSIDRTSRLFYVTC

-585 IVMYTSD
+585 ILMYTSNT
-592 PEKAKKTSIEN
+592 ERAKQTAIHNGWFGKN
-603 EWFNEDEITI
+603 EIDVL
-613 I
+613 

>member
-1 MQRTN
+1 
-6 NMANADNNIDLQLK
+6 MANADNNIDLQLK
-20 GYISNEERKSFF
+20 ECVSNEKRKSFF

-51 IQVIW
+51 IQNVW
-56 GNKLKQEHR
+56 GNKLMREHR

-114 LQRLQANIDE
+114 LKRLQANIDE

-139 YKANQEKINYLIERK
+139 YKANQEKINHLIERK

-189 MQENL
+189 LQENL

-228 SFPND
+228 NFPND

-271 RCSKRIIQLA
+271 RCGKRIIQLA

-296 DNAPEGYVHLFLVNS
+296 DDAPEGYVHLFLVNS
-311 HDVLDKN
+311 HNVLDKN
-318 AKELDMRAQMSVIT
+318 AKELDVRAKMSAIT

-344 TLEHRMAAVRLDFE
+344 TLEHSMAAVRLDFK

-368 KYQMSFLQGEMAEM
+368 KYQMSFLQGDMAEM

-397 EYDGIGVLNL
+397 ENDGIGVLNL

-414 LEAVPDRNYP
+414 LEAVPDRDYP
-424 EVLGKIRK
+424 EMLGKIRN
-432 VLDNLRSSKL
+432 VLDELRSSNL

-452 FIQKTSLFDIPD
+452 FVQRNMLFAIPD
-464 YLLLALKSK
+464 HLTLALNSK
-473 EEDIDKDDTE
+473 EEEVDKDDKE
-483 ALVWVKALQLPLG
+483 SLAWVRALQLPLR

-501 DDYVHDRTPYATH
+501 DDYVHERTPYATH

-523 RVLVLVDDKEAKGNL
+523 RVLVLIDEEAAKGNM
-538 FSYDKLFKVAP
+538 FSYEKLFNVTP
-549 LSNTDIQNKEKGK
+549 LSQTDIKNKEMGK
-562 DNSLDRTGRLFYVTC
+562 ENSIDRTSRLFYVTC

-585 IVMYTSD
+585 ILMYTSNT
-592 PEKAKKTSIEN
+592 ERAKQTAIHNGWFGKN
-603 EWFNEDEITI
+603 EIDVL
-613 I
+613 

>member
-1 MQRTN
+1 
-6 NMANADNNIDLQLK
+6 MANADNNIDLVLK
-20 GYISNEERKSFF
+20 ECVSNEKRKSFF

-51 IQVIW
+51 IQNEW
-56 GNKLKQEHR
+56 GNKLIREHR

-77 DEIMRRIDYNPLFH
+77 DEIMRRIDYNLLFH

-139 YKANQEKINYLIERK
+139 YKANQEKINHLIERK

-189 MQENL
+189 LQENL

-228 SFPND
+228 NFPND

-296 DNAPEGYVHLFLVNS
+296 DVAPEGYVHLFLVNS

-318 AKELDMRAQMSVIT
+318 AKELDVRAKMSAIT

-344 TLEHRMAAVRLDFE
+344 TLEHSMAAVRLDFK
-358 DFYELFARLP
+358 DFYELFAHLP

-382 SFFANMVFPLMTMLK
+382 SFFANMVFPLMNMLK
-397 EYDGIGVLNL
+397 EDDGIGVLNL

-414 LEAVPDRNYP
+414 LEAVPDRDYP
-424 EVLGKIRK
+424 EMLGKIRK
-432 VLDNLRSSKL
+432 VLDELRSSNL
-442 EEMKVSEIIE
+442 DEMKVSEIIE
-452 FIQKTSLFDIPD
+452 FVQRNMLFAIPD
-464 YLLLALKSK
+464 HLTLALNSK
-473 EEDIDKDDTE
+473 EEEVDKDDKE
-483 ALVWVKALQLPLG
+483 SLAWVRALQLPLR

-501 DDYVHDRTPYATH
+501 DDYVHERTPYATH

-523 RVLVLVDDKEAKGNL
+523 RVLVLIDEEAAKGNM
-538 FSYDKLFKVAP
+538 FSYEKLFNVIP
-549 LSNTDIQNKEKGK
+549 LSQTDIKNKEMGME
-562 DNSLDRTGRLFYVTC
+562 NSIDRTSRLFYVTC

-585 IVMYTSD
+585 ILMYTSNT
-592 PEKAKKTSIEN
+592 ERAKQTAIHNGWFGKN
-603 EWFNEDEITI
+603 EIDVL
-613 I
+613 

>member
-1 MQRTN
+1 
-6 NMANADNNIDLQLK
+6 MANADNNIDLQLK
-20 GYISNEERKSFF
+20 ECVSNEKRKSFF

-51 IQVIW
+51 IQNVW
-56 GNKLKQEHR
+56 GNKLIREHR

-124 LQAKIDATKNKETKT
+124 LQAKIAATKNKETKT
-139 YKANQEKINYLIERK
+139 FKANQEKINHLIERK

-189 MQENL
+189 LQENL

-220 DAFFTIQK
+220 DAFFNIQK
-228 SFPND
+228 HFPND

-296 DNAPEGYVHLFLVNS
+296 DVAPEGYVHLFLVNL

-318 AKELDMRAQMSVIT
+318 AKELDVRAKMSTIT
-332 GDEQWNSDVKVL
+332 GDDQWNSDVKVL
-344 TLEHRMAAVRLDFE
+344 TLEHSMAAVRLDFK
-358 DFYELFARLP
+358 DFYELFAHLP

-382 SFFANMVFPLMTMLK
+382 SFFANMVFPLMNMLK
-397 EYDGIGVLNL
+397 EDDGIGVLNL

-414 LEAVPDRNYP
+414 LEAVPDRDYP
-424 EVLGKIRK
+424 EMLGKIRK
-432 VLDNLRSSKL
+432 VLDELRSSNL
-442 EEMKVSEIIE
+442 DEMKVSEIIE
-452 FIQKTSLFDIPD
+452 FVQRNMLFAIPD
-464 YLLLALKSK
+464 HLTLALNSK
-473 EEDIDKDDTE
+473 EEEVDEDDKE
-483 ALVWVKALQLPLG
+483 SLAWVRALQLPLR

-501 DDYVHDRTPYATH
+501 DDYVHERTPYATH

-523 RVLVLVDDKEAKGNL
+523 RVLVLIDEEAAKGNM
-538 FSYDKLFKVAP
+538 FSYEKLFNVTP
-549 LSNTDIQNKEKGK
+549 LSQTDIKNKEMGK
-562 DNSLDRTGRLFYVTC
+562 ENSIDRTSRLFYVTC

-585 IVMYTSD
+585 ILMYTSNT
-592 PEKAKKTSIEN
+592 ERAKQTAIHNGWFGKN
-603 EWFNEDEITI
+603 EIDVL
-613 I
+613 

>member
-1 MQRTN
+1 
-6 NMANADNNIDLQLK
+6 MANADDNIDLQLK
-20 GYISNEERKSFF
+20 ECVSNEKRKSFF

-51 IQVIW
+51 IQNVW
-56 GNKLKQEHR
+56 GNKLMREHR

-96 SFVWDSIKT
+96 SFVWDSIKI

-114 LQRLQANIDE
+114 LKRLQANIDE

-139 YKANQEKINYLIERK
+139 YKANQEKINHLIERK

-189 MQENL
+189 LQVNL

-228 SFPND
+228 NFPND

-271 RCSKRIIQLA
+271 RCSKRIIQLS

-296 DNAPEGYVHLFLVNS
+296 DDAPEGYVHLFLVNS
-311 HDVLDKN
+311 HNVLDKN
-318 AKELDMRAQMSVIT
+318 AKELDVRAKMSAIT

-397 EYDGIGVLNL
+397 ENDGIGVLNL

-414 LEAVPDRNYP
+414 LEAVPDRDYP
-424 EVLGKIRK
+424 EMLGKIRN
-432 VLDNLRSSKL
+432 VLDELRSSNL

-452 FIQKTSLFDIPD
+452 FVQRNMLFAIPGH
-464 YLLLALKSK
+464 LTLALNSK
-473 EEDIDKDDTE
+473 EEEVDKDDE
-483 ALVWVKALQLPLG
+483 ESLAWVRALQLPLR

-501 DDYVHDRTPYATH
+501 DDYVHERTPYATH

-523 RVLVLVDDKEAKGNL
+523 RVLVLIDEEAAKGNM
-538 FSYDKLFKVAP
+538 FSYEKLFNVVP
-549 LSNTDIQNKEKGK
+549 LSQTDIKNKEMGK
-562 DNSLDRTGRLFYVTC
+562 ENSIDRTSRLFYVTC

-585 IVMYTSD
+585 ILMYTSNT
-592 PEKAKKTSIEN
+592 ERAKQTAIHNGWFGKN
-603 EWFNEDEITI
+603 EIDVL
-613 I
+613 

>member
-1 MQRTN
+1 
-6 NMANADNNIDLQLK
+6 MANADNNIDLQLK
-20 GYISNEERKSFF
+20 ECVSNEKRKSFF

-51 IQVIW
+51 IQNVW
-56 GNKLKQEHR
+56 GNKLMREHR

-114 LQRLQANIDE
+114 LKRLQANIDE

-139 YKANQEKINYLIERK
+139 YKANHGKINHLIERK

-189 MQENL
+189 LQVNL

-228 SFPND
+228 NFPND

-296 DNAPEGYVHLFLVNS
+296 DDAPEGYVHLFLVNS
-311 HDVLDKN
+311 HNVLDKN
-318 AKELDMRAQMSVIT
+318 AKELDVRAKMSAIT

-344 TLEHRMAAVRLDFE
+344 TLEHSMAAVRLDFK

-368 KYQMSFLQGEMAEM
+368 KYQMSFLQGDMAEM

-397 EYDGIGVLNL
+397 ENDGIGVLNL

-414 LEAVPDRNYP
+414 LEAVPDRDYP
-424 EVLGKIRK
+424 EMLGKIRN
-432 VLDNLRSSKL
+432 VLDELRSSNL

-452 FIQKTSLFDIPD
+452 FVQRNMLFAIPD
-464 YLLLALKSK
+464 HLTLALNSK
-473 EEDIDKDDTE
+473 EEDVDKDDKE
-483 ALVWVKALQLPLG
+483 SLAWVRALQLPLR

-501 DDYVHDRTPYATH
+501 DDYVHERTPYATH

-523 RVLVLVDDKEAKGNL
+523 RVLVLIDEEAAKGNM
-538 FSYDKLFKVAP
+538 FSYEKLFNVTP
-549 LSNTDIQNKEKGK
+549 LSQTDIKNKEMGK
-562 DNSLDRTGRLFYVTC
+562 ENSIDRTSRLFYVTC

-585 IVMYTSD
+585 ILMYTSNT
-592 PEKAKKTSIEN
+592 ERAKQTAIHNGWFGKN
-603 EWFNEDEITI
+603 EIDVL
-613 I
+613 

>member
-1 MQRTN
+1 
-6 NMANADNNIDLQLK
+6 MANADNNIDLLLK
-20 GYISNEERKSFF
+20 ECVSNEKRKSFF

-51 IQVIW
+51 IQNEW
-56 GNKLKQEHR
+56 GNKLIREHR

-77 DEIMRRIDYNPLFH
+77 DEIMRRIDYNLLFH

-139 YKANQEKINYLIERK
+139 YKANQEKINHLIERK

-189 MQENL
+189 LQENL

-228 SFPND
+228 NFPND

-296 DNAPEGYVHLFLVNS
+296 DVAPEGYVHLFLVNS

-318 AKELDMRAQMSVIT
+318 AKELDVRAKMSAIT

-344 TLEHRMAAVRLDFE
+344 TLEHRMAAVRLDFK
-358 DFYELFARLP
+358 DFYELFAHLP

-382 SFFANMVFPLMTMLK
+382 SFFANMVFPLMNMLK
-397 EYDGIGVLNL
+397 EDDGIGVLNL

-414 LEAVPDRNYP
+414 LEAVPDRDYP
-424 EVLGKIRK
+424 EMLGKIRK
-432 VLDNLRSSKL
+432 VLDELRSSNL
-442 EEMKVSEIIE
+442 DEMKVSEIIE
-452 FIQKTSLFDIPD
+452 FVQRNMLFAIPD
-464 YLLLALKSK
+464 HLTLGLNSK
-473 EEDIDKDDTE
+473 EEEVDKDDKE
-483 ALVWVKALQLPLG
+483 SLAWVRALQLPLR

-501 DDYVHDRTPYATH
+501 DDYVHERTPYATH

-523 RVLVLVDDKEAKGNL
+523 RVLVLIDEEAAKGNM
-538 FSYDKLFKVAP
+538 FSYEKLFNVIP
-549 LSNTDIQNKEKGK
+549 LSQTDIKNKEMGME
-562 DNSLDRTGRLFYVTC
+562 NSIDRTSRLFYVTC

-585 IVMYTSD
+585 ILMYTSNT
-592 PEKAKKTSIEN
+592 ERAKQTAIHNGWFGKN
-603 EWFNEDEITI
+603 EIDVL
-613 I
+613 

>member
-1 MQRTN
+1 MR
-6 NMANADNNIDLQLK
+6 
-20 GYISNEERKSFF
+20 
-32 LFAGAGSGKTYSL
+32 
-45 VKLLEN
+45 
-51 IQVIW
+51 
-56 GNKLKQEHR
+56 EHR

-139 YKANQEKINYLIERK
+139 YKANQEKINHLIERK

-189 MQENL
+189 LQVNL

-228 SFPND
+228 NFPND

-296 DNAPEGYVHLFLVNS
+296 DDAPEGCVHLFLVNS
-311 HDVLDKN
+311 HNVLDKN
-318 AKELDMRAQMSVIT
+318 AKELDVRAKMSAIT

-344 TLEHRMAAVRLDFE
+344 TLEHSMAAVRLDFK

-368 KYQMSFLQGEMAEM
+368 KYQMSFLQGDMAEM

-397 EYDGIGVLNL
+397 ENDGIGVLNL

-414 LEAVPDRNYP
+414 LEAVPDRDYP
-424 EVLGKIRK
+424 EMLGKIRN
-432 VLDNLRSSKL
+432 VLDELRSSNL

-452 FIQKTSLFDIPD
+452 FVQRNMLFAIPD
-464 YLLLALKSK
+464 HLTLALNSK
-473 EEDIDKDDTE
+473 EEEVDKDDKE
-483 ALVWVKALQLPLG
+483 SLAWVRALQLPLR

-501 DDYVHDRTPYATH
+501 DDYVHERTPYATH

-523 RVLVLVDDKEAKGNL
+523 RVLVLIDEEAAKGNM
-538 FSYDKLFKVAP
+538 FSYEKLFNVTP
-549 LSNTDIQNKEKGK
+549 LSQTDIKNKEMGK
-562 DNSLDRTGRLFYVTC
+562 ENSIDRTSRLFYVTC

-585 IVMYTSD
+585 ILMYTSNT
-592 PEKAKKTSIEN
+592 ERAKQTAIHNGWFGKN
-603 EWFNEDEITI
+603 EIDVL
-613 I
+613 

>member
-1 MQRTN
+1 
-6 NMANADNNIDLQLK
+6 MANADNNIDLQLK
-20 GYISNEERKSFF
+20 ECVSNEKRKSFF

-51 IQVIW
+51 IQNVW
-56 GNKLKQEHR
+56 GNKLMREHR

-77 DEIMRRIDYNPLFH
+77 DEIMRRIDNNPLFH

-114 LQRLQANIDE
+114 LKRLQANIDE
-124 LQAKIDATKNKETKT
+124 LQAKKDATKNKETKT
-139 YKANQEKINYLIERK
+139 YKANQEKINHLIERK
-154 EAKEKIDKFIYNPNG
+154 DAKEKIDKFIYNPNG

-189 MQENL
+189 LQENL

-228 SFPND
+228 NFPND

-296 DNAPEGYVHLFLVNS
+296 DDAPEGYVHLFLVNS
-311 HDVLDKN
+311 HNVLDKN
-318 AKELDMRAQMSVIT
+318 AKELDVRAKMSAIT

-344 TLEHRMAAVRLDFE
+344 TLEHSMAAVRLDFK

-368 KYQMSFLQGEMAEM
+368 KYQMSFLQGDMAEM

-397 EYDGIGVLNL
+397 ENDGIGVLNL

-414 LEAVPDRNYP
+414 LEAVPDRDYP
-424 EVLGKIRK
+424 EMLGKIRN
-432 VLDNLRSSKL
+432 VLDELRSSNL

-452 FIQKTSLFDIPD
+452 FVQRNMLFAIPD
-464 YLLLALKSK
+464 HLTLALNSK
-473 EEDIDKDDTE
+473 EEEVDKDDKE
-483 ALVWVKALQLPLG
+483 SLAWVRALQLPLR

-501 DDYVHDRTPYATH
+501 DDYVHERTPYATH

-523 RVLVLVDDKEAKGNL
+523 RVLVLIDEEAAKGNM
-538 FSYDKLFKVAP
+538 FSYEKLFNVVP
-549 LSNTDIQNKEKGK
+549 LSQTDIKNKEMGK
-562 DNSLDRTGRLFYVTC
+562 ENSIDRTSRLFYVTC

-585 IVMYTSD
+585 ILMYTSNT
-592 PEKAKKTSIEN
+592 ERAKQTAIHNGWFGKN
-603 EWFNEDEITI
+603 EIDVL
-613 I
+613 

>member
-20 GYISNEERKSFF
+20 GYISKEERKSFF

-139 YKANQEKINYLIERK
+139 YKANQEKINHLIERK

-189 MQENL
+189 MQENR

-228 SFPND
+228 NFPDD

-251 ADIKNLIPADW
+251 SDIKNLIPADW

-281 NKISSVLDGSEQQAR
+281 NKISSVLDGSHQEAKE
-296 DNAPEGYVHLFLVNS
+296 NAPDGYVHLFLVS
-311 HDVLDKN
+311 SQEVLDKN
-318 AKELDMRAQMSVIT
+318 MKEKDVRTKMSVIT
-332 GDEQWNSDVKVL
+332 GDNQWNTDVKVL
-344 TLEHRMAAVRLDFE
+344 TLEHRMAAVRLGFE
-358 DFYELFARLP
+358 DFYDLFARLP
-368 KYQMSFLQGEMAEM
+368 KYQMSFLQGEMSEM
-382 SFFANMVFPLMTMLK
+382 SFFANIVFPLMSMLK
-397 EYDGIGVLNL
+397 ENDGIGVLNL

>member
-1 MQRTN
+1 
-6 NMANADNNIDLQLK
+6 MANADNNIDLQLK
-20 GYISNEERKSFF
+20 ECVSNEKRKSFF

-51 IQVIW
+51 IQNVW
-56 GNKLKQEHR
+56 GNKLMREHR

-77 DEIMRRIDYNPLFH
+77 DEIMRRIDYNQLFH

-124 LQAKIDATKNKETKT
+124 LQAKIEATKNKETKT
-139 YKANQEKINYLIERK
+139 YKANQEKINHLIERK

-189 MQENL
+189 LQENR

-228 SFPND
+228 NFPND

-296 DNAPEGYVHLFLVNS
+296 DDAPEGYVHLFLANS
-311 HDVLDKN
+311 YDVLDKI
-318 AKELDMRAQMSVIT
+318 AKELDVRAKMSAIT
-332 GDEQWNSDVKVL
+332 GDKQWNSDVKVL
-344 TLEHRMAAVRLDFE
+344 TLEHRMAAVRLGFE
-358 DFYELFARLP
+358 DFYNLFYNLP
-368 KYQMSFLQGEMAEM
+368 KYQMSFLQGEMTDM
-382 SFFANMVFPLMTMLK
+382 TFFSNLIFPLVSMLK
-397 EYDGIGVLNL
+397 ENDGIGVLNL
-407 LKKKSPL
+407 LKKESPL

-424 EVLGKIRK
+424 EMLGKIRK
-432 VLDNLRSSKL
+432 VLDELRSSKL
-442 EEMKVSEIIE
+442 GEMKVSEIIE

-473 EEDIDKDDTE
+473 EEDIDKEDAE
-483 ALVWVKALQLPLG
+483 SLAWVRALQLPLE

-523 RVLVLVDDKEAKGNL
+523 RVLVVIDDKEAKGKL
-538 FSYDKLFKVAP
+538 FSYDKLFEVAP
-549 LSNTDIQNKEKGK
+549 LSDTDVKNKENGK
-562 DNSLDRTGRLFYVTC
+562 ESSLDRTGRLFYVTC

-585 IVMYTSD
+585 ILMYTSD
-592 PEKAKKTSIEN
+592 PDKAKQTAIHN
-603 EWFNEDEITI
+603 GWFEEREIDI
-613 I
+613 L

>member
-1 MQRTN
+1 
-6 NMANADNNIDLQLK
+6 MANVDNNIDLQLK
-20 GYISNEERKSFF
+20 ECVSNEKRKSFF

-51 IQVIW
+51 IQNVW
-56 GNKLKQEHR
+56 GNKLMREHR

-139 YKANQEKINYLIERK
+139 YKANQEKINHLIERK

-189 MQENL
+189 LQENR

-228 SFPND
+228 NFPND

-296 DNAPEGYVHLFLVNS
+296 DDAPEGYVHLFLANS
-311 HDVLDKN
+311 HDVLDKI
-318 AKELDMRAQMSVIT
+318 AKELDVRAKMSAIT
-332 GDEQWNSDVKVL
+332 GDKQWNSDVKVL
-344 TLEHRMAAVRLDFE
+344 TLEHRMAAVRLGFE
-358 DFYELFARLP
+358 DFYNLFYNLP
-368 KYQMSFLQGEMAEM
+368 KYQMSFLQGEMTDM
-382 SFFANMVFPLMTMLK
+382 TFFSNLIFPLVSMLK
-397 EYDGIGVLNL
+397 ENDGIGVLNL
-407 LKKKSPL
+407 LKKESPL
-414 LEAVPDRNYP
+414 LEAVPDRDYP
-424 EVLGKIRK
+424 EMLGKIRK
-432 VLDNLRSSKL
+432 VLDELRSSKL
-442 EEMKVSEIIE
+442 GEMKVSEIIE

-473 EEDIDKDDTE
+473 EEDIDKEDAE
-483 ALVWVKALQLPLG
+483 SLAWVRALQLPLE

-523 RVLVLVDDKEAKGNL
+523 RVLVVIDDKEAKGKL
-538 FSYDKLFKVAP
+538 FSYDKLFEVAP
-549 LSNTDIQNKEKGK
+549 LSDTDVKNKENGK
-562 DNSLDRTGRLFYVTC
+562 ESSLDRTGRLFYVTC

-585 IVMYTSD
+585 ILMYTSD
-592 PEKAKKTSIEN
+592 PDKAKQTAIHN
-603 EWFNEDEITI
+603 GWFEEREIDI
-613 I
+613 L